1 MYKGKQTS
9 IFYESFMFF
18 GVFHITALSV
28 TSVLIPH
35 HKSVPGK
42 RFQTEME
49 SPCATL
55 FVGIYSVLCKLKG
68 YIRRTKV
75 TN

>member
-35 HKSVPGK
+35 PKSVPGK

-49 SPCATL
+49 SPCATF

>member
-1 MYKGKQTS
+1 MYKEKLS
-9 IFYESFMFF
+9 CFFYESFMFF
-18 GVFHITALSV
+18 GVFHINALSV

-35 HKSVPGK
+35 PKSVPGK

>member
-1 MYKGKQTS
+1 MYKEKLS
-9 IFYESFMFF
+9 CFFYESFMFF

-35 HKSVPGK
+35 PKSVPDK

-68 YIRRTKV
+68 YIRMTKV

>member
-18 GVFHITALSV
+18 GVFHINALSV

-35 HKSVPGK
+35 PN
-42 RFQTEME
+42 
-49 SPCATL
+49 L
-55 FVGIYSVLCKLKG
+55 IYS
-68 YIRRTKV
+68 
-75 TN
+75 

>member
-35 HKSVPGK
+35 PKSVPGK
-42 RFQTEME
+42 RFQTETKGL
-49 SPCATL
+49 CATL
-55 FVGIYSVLCKLKG
+55 FVGIYSVLCKLKE
-68 YIRRTKV
+68 YTRMTKV

>member
-35 HKSVPGK
+35 PN
-42 RFQTEME
+42 
-49 SPCATL
+49 L
-55 FVGIYSVLCKLKG
+55 IYS
-68 YIRRTKV
+68 
-75 TN
+75 